1 MPGGCVCLSEGR
13 LLELVRNYTEDSIM
27 NGAGSV
33 AQSVDHGLEELQRI
47 LVGDLAVFAEQFV
60 RTRDVGFGLPNKWHV
75 KEG

>member
-1 MPGGCVCLSEGR
+1 MVLDQLHKG
-13 LLELVRNYTEDSIM
+13 
-27 NGAGSV
+27 
-33 AQSVDHGLEELQRI
+33 VDHGLEELQRI